1 MAGKASNKQ
10 KMRVGAAVQCLLIV
24 LSFLPVWLLSADNA
38 AEMEPNTSDAT
49 TIPESHPQRPP
60 EAAYPLNVPRP

>member
-1 MAGKASNKQ
+1 
-10 KMRVGAAVQCLLIV
+10 MRVGAAVQCLLIV

-38 AEMEPNTSDAT
+38 AEMEPDTSGAV
-49 TIPESHPQRPP
+49 TIPESHQQRPP